1 MSQKESP
8 REVIEAYRKRQQR
21 AQRTP
26 KIILFIAAILL
37 ITGAAYIIFRVTSD
51 EKPSLPISFSN
62 LFASDTPTPT
72 ETPTSTPVPPTNTPT
87 TTSTDVPPTD
97 TPTPTL
103 TPTRSEA
110 IEYAVQEGD
119 NLTLIAEEFEID
131 LLVLIEYNIEPL
143 GLDPANPI
151 IQVGDVLIIPP
162 PGTELPTPTP
172 LPDDIPAGTRIEYMV
187 KSGDV
192 LALIAA
198 EFNSTVEDIIKQ
210 NDLEDANAI
219 YVGQKLII
227 RVNLVTPV
235 PTEEPVEE
243 ATTEPEG

>member
-26 KIILFIAAILL
+26 KVILFAAAILL
-37 ITGAAYIIFRVTSD
+37 IAGAAFVIFWVTND
-51 EKPSLPISFSN
+51 EKHDLSLSFGG

-72 ETPTSTPVPPTNTPT
+72 ETRTPTPVPPTNTPT
-87 TTSTDVPPTD
+87 LTPTDVPPTE

-110 IEYAVQEGD
+110 IEYVVQEGD
-119 NLTLIAEEFEID
+119 NLTLIAEEFELD

-151 IQVGDVLIIPP
+151 IQVGDVLIIQP

-172 LPDDIPAGTRIEYMV
+172 LPDDIPAGTRIEYTV
-187 KSGDV
+187 QSGDV

-210 NDLEDANAI
+210 NKLEDANAI

-243 ATTEPEG
+243 ATQEPDG